1 MLSVDKGNDKWQF
14 NSSSMKHSSHI
25 SLAIRLKHVHPSIIS
40 INSKMNIFP
49 GVEVSRYCLKS
60 YQCFVG
66 ILLLCFESRLSLVAL
81 PNSVSVLHQPPRH
94 RPPLVPHP
102 IQSCEAP
109 DMWPVQV
116 ADHQDRHRA
125 PTAGHPGS
133 FPLQHAWLHGEE
145 NVGGLRYLLDFTV
158 SHTGVQYWLSIC
170 E

>member
-1 MLSVDKGNDKWQF
+1 MAIHPVNIQR
-14 NSSSMKHSSHI
+14 SSHI
-25 SLAIRLKHVHPSIIS
+25 SLAIWLKHVPLSIIS
-40 INSKMNIFP
+40 IHSKRNIFP
-49 GVEVSRYCLKS
+49 GVDVSRYCLKS
-60 YQCFVG
+60 YQCLVG
-66 ILLLCFESRLSLVAL
+66 ILLLCFESWLSLVAL

-102 IQSCEAP
+102 IQSCKAP

-116 ADHQDRHRA
+116 ADHQDRHCPPA
-125 PTAGHPGS
+125 AGHLGS

-158 SHTGVQYWLSIC
+158 SHTSVQYWLSIC